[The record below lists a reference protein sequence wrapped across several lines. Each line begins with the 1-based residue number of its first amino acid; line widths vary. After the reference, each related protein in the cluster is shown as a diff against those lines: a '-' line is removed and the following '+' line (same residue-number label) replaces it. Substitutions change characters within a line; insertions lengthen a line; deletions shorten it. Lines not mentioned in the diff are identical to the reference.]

1 MDHHSDDDDF
11 GVVTTLGVRLWGLLL
26 ALAIGTA
33 FVVAVVRPYL
43 NDLDTQGTRRTH
55 DYITSQQTALRQ
67 LAAGYAQT
75 SVRIV
80 QTPPGPERDA
90 LLQQRAAVRE
100 QMRAIAD
107 LIPRN
112 VPADIAGYLGEYP

>member
-11 GVVTTLGVRLWGLLL
+11 GVVTTLSVRLWGLLI

-55 DYITSQQTALRQ
+55 DY
-67 LAAGYAQT
+67 GC
-75 SVRIV
+75 
-80 QTPPGPERDA
+80 
-90 LLQQRAAVRE
+90 LL
-100 QMRAIAD
+100 
-107 LIPRN
+107 P
-112 VPADIAGYLGEYP
+112 